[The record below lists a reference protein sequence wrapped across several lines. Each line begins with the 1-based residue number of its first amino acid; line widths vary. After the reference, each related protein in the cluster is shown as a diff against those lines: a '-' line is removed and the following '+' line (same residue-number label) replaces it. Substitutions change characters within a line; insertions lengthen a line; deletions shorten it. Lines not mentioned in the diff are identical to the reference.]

1 MPKESMHDII
11 IIGAGIAGLYSAY
24 NIKKMSPKTSFL
36 ILEQN
41 KKQWLGG
48 RMGNENFYGTSVVTG
63 AGIGR
68 KDKDD
73 LIQKLLKELHI
84 KTTEFTVDP
93 AYAPTIKNP
102 VDVMSVI
109 KYLRKQYKEEKTLS
123 GKNDL
128 KKQTFKQ
135 FAMKHLGKKMYD
147 DFTVSAS
154 YTDYENEDVEE
165 TLYHYGMEDNAC
177 CWTGIN
183 IPWHALVYKLV
194 DEVGEEN
201 IRASTKVVSLEKF
214 VVNGGCGY
222 KIVSSKGRSFYCK
235 KVIIATT
242 IYSAR
247 LLIPGASLKDSLYQN
262 IHGQPFLRVY
272 GKFGKTGSATMN
284 KHIGSSGYLIV
295 PGPLHSIITIDVKK
309 GVYMIAYTDNEAAK
323 MLSSHLENNEK
334 NREFFVKLLRDSIG
348 IGMNEPMDLIAIKDY
363 YWNIGTHYY
372 GPLPDEFKTRSAFIK
387 KAQHPEP
394 NMLVV
399 GEMISRDQGWSKG
412 ALESVHVALTKKWID
427 APC

>member
-1 MPKESMHDII
+1 MPKESMQDII

-24 NIKKMSPKTSFL
+24 NIKRMSPKTSFL

-41 KKQWLGG
+41 KRQWLGG
-48 RMGNENFYGTSVVTG
+48 RMGNETFYGTSVVTG

-73 LIQKLLKELHI
+73 LIEKLLKELHI
-84 KTTEFTVDP
+84 KTTEFAVDP
-93 AYAPTIKNP
+93 AYAPTIKNL
-102 VDVMSVI
+102 VDVVAVI
-109 KYLRKQYKEEKTLS
+109 KYLRKKYKEEKQSLV
-123 GKNDL
+123 L

-135 FAMKHLGKKMYD
+135 FAIKHLGKKMYN

-183 IPWHALVYKLV
+183 IPWHTLVYKLI

-201 IRASTKVVSLEKF
+201 VCASTKVISLEHISSS
-214 VVNGGCGY
+214 GCGY
-222 KIVSSKGRSFYCK
+222 KIVSSTGKEFYGK

-242 IYSAR
+242 IYSAKI
-247 LLIPGASLKDSLYQN
+247 LIPGASLKDSLYQN
-262 IHGQPFLRVY
+262 IHGQPFLRLY
-272 GKFGKTGSATMN
+272 GKFGKAGSATMN
-284 KHIGSSGYLIV
+284 NHIGSSGHLIV
-295 PGPLHSIITIDVKK
+295 PGPLHSVITMDVKK

-323 MLSSHLENNEK
+323 LLYSHLENNEK
-334 NREFFVKLLRDSIG
+334 NRAFFVKLLRESIG
-348 IGMNEPMDLIAIKDY
+348 IGVNEPMDLIAIKDY

-372 GPLPDEFKTRSAFIK
+372 GPLPDGFKSRGEFIK
-387 KAQHPEP
+387 KAQHPQP

-412 ALESVHVALTKKWID
+412 ALESVHVALTKKWLD

>member
-1 MPKESMHDII
+1 MPKESIHDII

-24 NIKKMSPKTSFL
+24 NIKKMSPKTTFL

-73 LIQKLLKELHI
+73 LIQKLLKDLHI
-84 KTTEFTVDP
+84 KTTDFTVDP

-102 VDVMSVI
+102 VDVIAAI
-109 KYLRKQYKEEKTLS
+109 KYLRKQYKEEKS
-123 GKNDL
+123 SFGL
-128 KKQTFKQ
+128 KEQTFKQ
-135 FAMKHLGKKMYD
+135 FAMKHLGKKMYN

-165 TLYHYGMEDNAC
+165 TLYHYGMEDNSC

-183 IPWHALVYKLV
+183 IPWHTLVYKLV

-201 IRASTKVVSLEKF
+201 IQASTKIVSLEH
-214 VVNGGCGY
+214 VGNGICGY
-222 KIVSSKGRSFYCK
+222 KIISSKGKIFYCK

-242 IYSAR
+242 IYSAK
-247 LLIPGASLKDSLYQN
+247 LLIPGASLKGSLYQN

-272 GKFGKTGSATMN
+272 GKFGKAGSATMN
-284 KHIGSSGYLIV
+284 KHIGPSGYLIV
-295 PGPLHSIITIDVKK
+295 PGALHAIITMDVKK

-323 MLSSHLENNEK
+323 MLSSHLKNDEK
-334 NREFFVKLLRDSIG
+334 NREFFVKLLRESIG
-348 IGMNEPMDLIAIKDY
+348 IRMEEPMDLIAIKDY

-372 GPLPDEFKTRSAFIK
+372 GPLPNGFKTRSEFIK

-412 ALESVHVALTKKWID
+412 ALESVAVALTKKWID
-427 APC
+427 STC

>member
-1 MPKESMHDII
+1 
-11 IIGAGIAGLYSAY
+11 
-24 NIKKMSPKTSFL
+24 
-36 ILEQN
+36 
-41 KKQWLGG
+41 LGG
-48 RMGNENFYGTSVVTG
+48 RMGNETFYGTSVVTG

-73 LIQKLLKELHI
+73 LIEKLLKELHI
-84 KTTEFTVDP
+84 KTTEFAVDP
-93 AYAPTIKNP
+93 AYAPTIKNL
-102 VDVMSVI
+102 VDVVAVI
-109 KYLRKQYKEEKTLS
+109 KYLRKKYKEEKQSLV
-123 GKNDL
+123 L

-135 FAMKHLGKKMYD
+135 FAIKHLGKKMYN

-183 IPWHALVYKLV
+183 IPWHTLVYKLI

-201 IRASTKVVSLEKF
+201 VCASTKVISLEHISSS
-214 VVNGGCGY
+214 GCGY
-222 KIVSSKGRSFYCK
+222 KIVSSTGKEFYGK

-242 IYSAR
+242 IYSAKI
-247 LLIPGASLKDSLYQN
+247 LIPGASLKDSLYQN
-262 IHGQPFLRVY
+262 IHGQPFLRLY
-272 GKFGKTGSATMN
+272 GKFGKAGSATMN
-284 KHIGSSGYLIV
+284 NHIGSSGHLIV
-295 PGPLHSIITIDVKK
+295 PGPLHSVITMDVKK

-323 MLSSHLENNEK
+323 LLYSHLENNEK
-334 NREFFVKLLRDSIG
+334 NRAFFVKLLRESIG
-348 IGMNEPMDLIAIKDY
+348 IGVNEPMDLIAIKDY

-372 GPLPDEFKTRSAFIK
+372 GPLPDGFKSRGEFIK
-387 KAQHPEP
+387 KAQHPQP

-412 ALESVHVALTKKWID
+412 ALESVHVALTKKWLD

>member
-1 MPKESMHDII
+1 
-11 IIGAGIAGLYSAY
+11 
-24 NIKKMSPKTSFL
+24 
-36 ILEQN
+36 
-41 KKQWLGG
+41 
-48 RMGNENFYGTSVVTG
+48 
-63 AGIGR
+63 
-68 KDKDD
+68 
-73 LIQKLLKELHI
+73 
-84 KTTEFTVDP
+84 
-93 AYAPTIKNP
+93 
-102 VDVMSVI
+102 
-109 KYLRKQYKEEKTLS
+109 
-123 GKNDL
+123 
-128 KKQTFKQ
+128 
-135 FAMKHLGKKMYD
+135 
-147 DFTVSAS
+147 
-154 YTDYENEDVEE
+154 
-165 TLYHYGMEDNAC
+165 MEDNAC

-183 IPWHALVYKLV
+183 IPWHTLVYKLA

-214 VVNGGCGY
+214 AVNGGGGY
-222 KIVSSKGRSFYCK
+222 KIVSSKGQSFYCK

-242 IYSAR
+242 IYSAK
-247 LLIPGASLKDSLYQN
+247 LLIPGAALKDSLYQN

-272 GKFGKTGSATMN
+272 GKFGKAGSSTMD

-295 PGPLHSIITIDVKK
+295 PGPLHSVITIDVKK

-348 IGMNEPMDLIAIKDY
+348 IEKNEPMDLIAIKDY

-412 ALESVHVALTKKWID
+412 ALESVHTALTKKWID

>member
-1 MPKESMHDII
+1 MPKESMQDII

-41 KKQWLGG
+41 KRQWLGG
-48 RMGNENFYGTSVVTG
+48 RMGNETFYGTSVVTG

-73 LIQKLLKELHI
+73 LIEKLLKELHI
-84 KTTEFTVDP
+84 KTTEFAVDP

-102 VDVMSVI
+102 VDVVAAI
-109 KYLRKQYKEEKTLS
+109 KYLRKKYKEEKQSLV
-123 GKNDL
+123 L

-135 FAMKHLGKKMYD
+135 FAIKHLGKKMYN

-177 CWTGIN
+177 CWNGIN
-183 IPWHALVYKLV
+183 IPWHTLVYKLV

-201 IRASTKVVSLEKF
+201 VCASTKVISLEHISSS
-214 VVNGGCGY
+214 GCGY
-222 KIVSSKGRSFYCK
+222 KIVSSTGKEFYGK

-242 IYSAR
+242 IYSAKI
-247 LLIPGASLKDSLYQN
+247 LIPGASLKDSLYQN
-262 IHGQPFLRVY
+262 IHGQPFLRLY
-272 GKFGKTGSATMN
+272 GKFGKAGSATMN
-284 KHIGSSGYLIV
+284 NHIGSSGHLIV
-295 PGPLHSIITIDVKK
+295 PGPLHSVITMDVKK

-323 MLSSHLENNEK
+323 LLYSHLENNEK
-334 NREFFVKLLRDSIG
+334 NRAFFVKLLRESIG
-348 IGMNEPMDLIAIKDY
+348 IGVNEPMDLIAIKDY

-372 GPLPDEFKTRSAFIK
+372 GPLPDGFKSRGEFIK
-387 KAQHPEP
+387 KAQHPQP

-412 ALESVHVALTKKWID
+412 ALESVRVALTKKWLD

>member
-1 MPKESMHDII
+1 MANEFMYDII
-11 IIGAGIAGLYSAY
+11 IVGAGIAGLYSAY

-41 KKQWLGG
+41 KMQWLGG
-48 RMGNENFYGTSVVTG
+48 RMGNENFYGTNIVTG

-73 LIQKLLKELHI
+73 LLQKLLKELHI
-84 KTTEFTVDP
+84 KTTEFKVDP
-93 AYAPTIKNP
+93 VYAPTIKNP
-102 VDVMSVI
+102 VDVISVI
-109 KYLRKQYKEEKTLS
+109 KYLRKQYKAEKS
-123 GKNDL
+123 SAGL

-135 FAMKHLGKKMYD
+135 FAIKHLGKKIYN
-147 DFTVSAS
+147 DFIISAS

-183 IPWHALVYKLV
+183 ISWHTLVYKLV

-201 IRASTKVVSLEKF
+201 IKASTKVVALEHISA
-214 VVNGGCGY
+214 NGKNGCGY
-222 KIVSSKGRSFYCK
+222 KIVSSKEQSFYCK
-235 KVIIATT
+235 KVIVATT
-242 IYSAR
+242 IYSAKI
-247 LLIPGASLKDSLYQN
+247 LIPGAALKNSVYQN
-262 IHGQPFLRVY
+262 IHGQPFLRLY
-272 GKFGKTGSATMN
+272 GKFGKAGSATMN

-295 PGPLHSIITIDVKK
+295 PGPLHSVITMDVKK
-309 GVYMIAYTDNEAAK
+309 GVYMIAYTDNEGAK

-334 NREFFVKLLRDSIG
+334 NREFFVALLRESIG
-348 IGMNEPMDLIAIKDY
+348 IRMDEPLDLIAIKDY

-372 GPLPDEFKTRSAFIK
+372 GPLPDEFKSRGAFIK

-399 GEMISRDQGWSKG
+399 GEMVSRDQGWSKG
-412 ALESVHVALTKKWID
+412 ALESVCVALTKKWID